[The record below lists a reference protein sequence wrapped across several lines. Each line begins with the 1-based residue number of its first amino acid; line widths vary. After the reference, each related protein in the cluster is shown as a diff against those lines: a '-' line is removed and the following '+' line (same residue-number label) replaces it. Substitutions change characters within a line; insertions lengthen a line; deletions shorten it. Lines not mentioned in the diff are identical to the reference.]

1 MTGIFSTL
9 IKRKTADEQ
18 ASVRAERGRKAAE
31 QAELDLEQLQ
41 LSSLD
46 IETRHMRAEELLCDV
61 LKAYG
66 HENLVNEFDAIDKD
80 YG

>member
-1 MTGIFSTL
+1 MAGIFGTL
-9 IKRKTADEQ
+9 IKRKAQDEN
-18 ASVRAERGRKAAE
+18 AGVKAERGRKAAE

-41 LSSLD
+41 LSNLD

-66 HENLVNEFDAIDKD
+66 HDNLVAEFDAIDKD